1 MDLRNFTLINLIIEI
16 QVMQS
21 LCFFFSL
28 QALRILLRGNLLQKL
43 IIDLLD
49 VGRSNTMISS
59 KATFDKWIPYLSQT
73 I

>member
-21 LCFFFSL
+21 LWFFSL

-59 KATFDKWIPYLSQT
+59 NATFDKWIP
-73 I
+73 

>member
-21 LCFFFSL
+21 PCFFSL

-59 KATFDKWIPYLSQT
+59 KATFDKWIP
-73 I
+73 

>member
-1 MDLRNFTLINLIIEI
+1 MDLRNFILINLIIEI

-21 LCFFFSL
+21 PCFFSS
-28 QALRILLRGNLLQKL
+28 QALKILLRGNLIQKL

-49 VGRSNTMISS
+49 VGRSSTMISS
-59 KATFDKWIPYLSQT
+59 KATFDKWIPYRSPT